1 MNKVKHYFEVE
12 ITKAKKL
19 MLTGDFD
26 NSWQHLENAHVL
38 SQKYA
43 LLHFR
48 SHIAMLNYG
57 IYKKDTREIVG
68 QIIRLFFAIPSS
80 LFKIAP
86 FGNTGGANVNKFKPM
101 PISNE
106 LKEILNS

>member
-1 MNKVKHYFEVE
+1 MNKVKQHFEVE
-12 ITKAKKL
+12 ITTAKKL
-19 MLTGDFD
+19 ILTGDFN
-26 NSWQHLENAHVL
+26 NSWKHLENAHIL
-38 SQKYA
+38 SQRYA
-43 LLHFR
+43 LLHFK
-48 SHIAMLNYG
+48 SHIAMLNYA
-57 IYKKDTREIVG
+57 IYKKDKREIVG

-86 FGNTGGANVNKFKPM
+86 FGNTGGANVNMFKSM